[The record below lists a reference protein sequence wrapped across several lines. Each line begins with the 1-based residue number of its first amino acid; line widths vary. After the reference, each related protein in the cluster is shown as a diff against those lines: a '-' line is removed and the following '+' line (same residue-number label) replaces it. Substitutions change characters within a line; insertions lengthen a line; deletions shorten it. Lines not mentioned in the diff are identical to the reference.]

1 MRRFQ
6 PLTLLGLPL
15 ALVAPLAAQTQ
26 PGTSGQAPTPK
37 AQVPRIAVLPF
48 EGGQGA
54 EQEEVGTA
62 LQAMVI
68 TDLAAVPGLKLL
80 ERARIKDLLAEQEL
94 GLSGALDPA
103 TAAQT
108 CKLLGA
114 THLLVGRCT
123 VVGAKMRLDARLLR
137 AQAGDVVVA
146 AAIEGEKE
154 AFFELEKDLVNRL
167 ITAMGV
173 KLLPKE
179 RAEVAK
185 VHTADYEAFRTFGKG
200 LRLYDAKQVEPA
212 LAALREAMAK
222 DRDFKLAALTL
233 DEYQRILTT
242 LRTQADDLLV
252 AQASLERAKRDQAA
266 AAEAALVE
274 RLETL
279 ARSTDREDRLTA
291 LHSLAVAF
299 GNVGGRQNK
308 LLNLRRV
315 EDRFAFRRQADAAAA
330 RYVTEALAAFPA
342 APLTVDE
349 SRYAHGLTEHPE
361 DFDKEWAWAK
371 KRLLGVGD
379 IEENR
384 RNAVLD
390 STRYVETTA
399 AMMLLDSRQTV
410 AFHQQL
416 FDQSLTLKPSDY
428 HVKEGRETL
437 AKQWRQVLELDKS
450 TALLAELSRG
460 TDNPWALK
468 GLASEVEQNR
478 DLAKLLAESPTPSLV
493 REYLLLLGHDGG
505 VGAAKSLFGPE
516 KTPTLRAQQELTR
529 QRKWPHESFLWV
541 GDQPCWSLNGDFFLH
556 TGPRADLRRTEE
568 LRVWHPAD
576 RLKDPEPLLIL
587 GASPRGNFTASFTL
601 GFTVP
606 PDFQPRQGEGAAG
619 PARPEVTFL
628 FGVQDVDCDRV
639 EDPATKKTKLV
650 RPLKGYGV
658 VLAEGAVK
666 LVTLVESDRDMWGR
680 KTAFQVKELGAKAL
694 DLGADRLPVTVKVNG
709 HQVFVEAGGRKAAF
723 ALPSPAT
730 GYAGLRVAG
739 PGYVSLAGLKVT
751 VPKG

>member
-1 MRRFQ
+1 MRRLQ

-15 ALVAPLAAQTQ
+15 ALVA
-26 PGTSGQAPTPK
+26 QAPPSK
-37 AQVPRIAVLPF
+37 AQAPRIAVLPF
-48 EGGQGA
+48 DGGKGA

-68 TDLAAVPGLKLL
+68 TDLASVPGLRLL

-114 THLLVGRCT
+114 SHLLVGRCT

-146 AAIEGEKE
+146 AAIEGDKE

-233 DEYQRILTT
+233 DEYQRILST

-252 AQASLERAKRDQAA
+252 AQATLERAKRDQAA
-266 AAEAALVE
+266 AGEAALVE
-274 RLETL
+274 RLQKL
-279 ARSTDREDRLTA
+279 AQSPDREDRLTA

-308 LLNLRRV
+308 LANLRKH

-342 APLTVDE
+342 APLTVDD
-349 SRYAHGLTEHPE
+349 SRYAHGLTENLQ

-384 RNAVLD
+384 RNALFD
-390 STRYVETTA
+390 STRYVEPTA
-399 AMMLLDSRQTV
+399 AMMLLDARQTV

-416 FDQSLTLKPSDY
+416 FDLTVKLKPSDY
-428 HVKEGRETL
+428 HLKEQRESL

-450 TALLAELSRG
+450 TALFAELSRG

-468 GLASEVEQNR
+468 GLASEIEQNR
-478 DLAKLLAESPTPSLV
+478 DLAKLLAESPTPGLV
-493 REYLLLLGHDGG
+493 REYLLLQGRDGG
-505 VGAAKSLFGPE
+505 IGAAKSLFGPE

-529 QRKWPHESFLWV
+529 QRKWPREAFLWI
-541 GDQPCWSLNGDFFLH
+541 GDQPCWSLNSDFFLS
-556 TGPRADLRRTEE
+556 TGPRTDPHRTEE

-576 RLKDPEPLLIL
+576 RLKDPEPLIL
-587 GASPRGNFTASFTL
+587 AGASPRGSFTAAFTL

-606 PDFQPRQGEGAAG
+606 LDFQMRQGEAPTASQ
-619 PARPEVTFL
+619 RPEVAFL
-628 FGVQDVDCDRV
+628 LGLQDVDCDKV
-639 EDPATKKTKLV
+639 EDPATKKDLLV
-650 RPLKGYGV
+650 RPMKGYA
-658 VLAEGAVK
+658 VLLGEQGVK
-666 LVTLVESDRDMWGR
+666 LVALTETERDTWGR
-680 KTAFQVKELGAKAL
+680 KTGFAVKELGTKAL
-694 DLGADRLPVTVKVNG
+694 DLGRERQSVTVKVVG
-709 HQVFVEAGGRKAAF
+709 TQVTVEAGGKKAAF
-723 ALPSPAT
+723 TLPAAVSGYT
-730 GYAGLRVAG
+730 GFRVTG
-739 PGYVSLAGLKVT
+739 PGFVAISGLKILGFKT
-751 VPKG
+751 